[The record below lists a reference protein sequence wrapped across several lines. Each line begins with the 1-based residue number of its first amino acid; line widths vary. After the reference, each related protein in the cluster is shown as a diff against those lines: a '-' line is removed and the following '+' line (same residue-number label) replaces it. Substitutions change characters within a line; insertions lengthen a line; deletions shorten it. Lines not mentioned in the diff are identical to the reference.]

1 MATRKENTESVAG
14 DTISRLYPKVD
25 ETETPLPRS
34 WSPKD
39 KCSFIG
45 LSQTNLRV
53 HYKGNGRNHK
63 DAAAVRATHPIPASC
78 GLYYFEIKI
87 ISKGRDGYMGIGLS
101 SQGVHLSRLPGW
113 EKQSYGYHGDDGNSF
128 SSSGSGTPYG
138 PTFTTGDV
146 IGCGVNMIDNTA
158 FYTKNGLKLG
168 IAFTDLPLKLYPT
181 VGLQTPGEIV
191 DANFGQTPF
200 VYDIYEE
207 FKELQAQVNRSIE
220 TFSISD
226 KHLCWQSTMQKLV
239 STYLIH
245 HGYSATAEVFAK
257 TTGQP
262 ILEDLLSIKN
272 RQRIQKLVLA
282 GRIGDA
288 IETTQKLYPGLLER
302 NPNLLFL
309 LKCRQFV
316 EMVSGND
323 SDVRG
328 PGIHSPTRSN
338 KATPCSSPTH
348 PHSGNSGSG
357 SSLNSPSHSSNGFM
371 SNGIQNG
378 INCDEETLM
387 EIEEENETR
396 IVRNG
401 SHNGDALQ
409 EEVSISP
416 RQETFQKRM
425 PSLLG
430 NSEFIEK
437 LLAFGKELKLLS
449 VELKQEY
456 GTSASNKRAIENLKI
471 SHGNHN

>member
-1 MATRKENTESVAG
+1 M
-14 DTISRLYPKVD
+14 
-25 ETETPLPRS
+25 
-34 WSPKD
+34 
-39 KCSFIG
+39 
-45 LSQTNLRV
+45 
-53 HYKGNGRNHK
+53 
-63 DAAAVRATHPIPASC
+63 
-78 GLYYFEIKI
+78 
-87 ISKGRDGYMGIGLS
+87 
-101 SQGVHLSRLPGW
+101 
-113 EKQSYGYHGDDGNSF
+113 
-128 SSSGSGTPYG
+128 
-138 PTFTTGDV
+138 
-146 IGCGVNMIDNTA
+146 
-158 FYTKNGLKLG
+158 
-168 IAFTDLPLKLYPT
+168 
-181 VGLQTPGEIV
+181 
-191 DANFGQTPF
+191 
-200 VYDIYEE
+200 
-207 FKELQAQVNRSIE
+207 
-220 TFSISD
+220 
-226 KHLCWQSTMQKLV
+226 
-239 STYLIH
+239 
-245 HGYSATAEVFAK
+245 FAK

-272 RQRIQKLVLA
+272 RQSMKCLYLHDVVLISILRFSHDYFTFLPGIQKLVLA

-416 RQETFQKRM
+416 RQ
-425 PSLLG
+425 G
-430 NSEFIEK
+430 NVDCRS
-437 LLAFGKELKLLS
+437 
-449 VELKQEY
+449 
-456 GTSASNKRAIENLKI
+456 
-471 SHGNHN
+471 